1 MRITRRRT
9 AALVAVG
16 AVVAGGLAALD
27 LSAAAQAADS
37 DTPPSSIVEDYSYPG
52 ADQITGIKLIKGDGH
67 ILLVGCD
74 EGHTSVEVYSFTAAD
89 PFCFQIL
96 GTTGSLT
103 MQLEQAY
110 GIRNYQ
116 NYGLEATVSVEGA
129 APTDVAVPAD
139 DWKGIGVGANEGQAV
154 LLELRA

>member
-1 MRITRRRT
+1 MSINRRRT
-9 AALVAVG
+9 AALVAAG
-16 AVVAGGLAALD
+16 AVVAGGLSALG
-27 LSAAAQAADS
+27 LGAAAQAADG
-37 DTPPSSIVEDYSYPG
+37 DTPPSIVEDYAYPG
-52 ADQITGIKLIKGDGH
+52 AAQITGIKLIKGDGH

-74 EGHTSVEVYSFTAAD
+74 QGHTSVEVYSFTAAD

-103 MQLEQAY
+103 MELEQAY

-129 APTDVAVPAD
+129 DPTDVDVPAD
-139 DWKGIGVGANEGQAV
+139 DWKGVGVGANQGQAV